1 MTMSETNIIMNI
13 DGTDYTTNTTP
24 SFERKKKWAH
34 PDDRIVTSII
44 PGTIVEIFVK
54 ENESVQDGGA
64 MLVIEAMK
72 MNNQIKFGRN
82 GIVDKILVKPG
93 DIVTKGQ
100 SLMILK

>member
-1 MTMSETNIIMNI
+1 MTENNLKMIIDETE
-13 DGTDYTTNTTP
+13 YSTNSTP
-24 SFERKKKWAH
+24 SFDKKKKWSH
-34 PDDRIVTSII
+34 PDDRNVKSII

-54 ENESVQDGGA
+54 EGQSVLDGGQ

-82 GIVDKILVKPG
+82 GVIDKILVKPG

-100 SLMILK
+100 NLIILK